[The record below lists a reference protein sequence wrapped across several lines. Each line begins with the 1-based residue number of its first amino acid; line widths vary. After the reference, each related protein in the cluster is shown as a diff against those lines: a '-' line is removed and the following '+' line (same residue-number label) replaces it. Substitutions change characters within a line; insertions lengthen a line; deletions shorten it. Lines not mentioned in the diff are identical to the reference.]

1 MVARSRSKNWSVN
14 DGQRADLHRRGAGMS
29 DRDFEGGGDG
39 DGYTQEK
46 SDDANASRPN
56 TAKLRSG

>member
-1 MVARSRSKNWSVN
+1 
-14 DGQRADLHRRGAGMS
+14 MS